1 MTTPMANNGSRGD
14 SATRVLVVEDH
25 SLLAQSLVVAL
36 NIVGLEHTEVVE
48 ELSPSGVLA
57 HAARFRPDVVLLDL
71 HLGPGFSGLQLV
83 EPLAKRGARVL
94 VMTADQDRT
103 ALARALKAGAAGLF
117 SKCQPFDELIQ
128 LIDDAARGHT
138 TLEPWARAELLAS
151 LHEEDSDQTATTTQ
165 RLSTLTRREGEVLN
179 GLLLGHNADQIAN
192 EQVVSLA
199 TVRSHIQS
207 ILRKLGVN
215 SQLAAVV
222 LAQRAGWSVG
232 SDRPSARQ

>member
-103 ALARALKAGAAGLF
+103 ALARA
-117 SKCQPFDELIQ
+117 
-128 LIDDAARGHT
+128 
-138 TLEPWARAELLAS
+138 ELLAS